1 MTTMTTTDCT
11 PATLTKRL
19 LDLVQETRDEARRIT
34 LLAEIESDLCG
45 VQYNLRQLEPGVRD
59 AATTEA
65 EVLLRLGWCLGR
77 LHTRGNALAA
87 SRHIQHRALG
97 VRCASVARDLVNM
110 VDVSARSGAEGR

>member
-77 LHTRGNALAA
+77 LHTRAESS
-87 SRHIQHRALG
+87 SRRAVQLRG
-97 VRCASVARDLVNM
+97 VRQA
-110 VDVSARSGAEGR
+110 DVSVSCAPAPGGIS